1 MGGIAMLAAENM
13 LKALSEEKGTE
24 NYKDCN
30 DDYDFSKVLE
40 LFEDDV
46 DPTYEVACSDGQK
59 RNLLLK

>member
-1 MGGIAMLAAENM
+1 MLAAENM
-13 LKALSEEKGTE
+13 LKALAEEKDTE

-40 LFEDDV
+40 LFKNDV
-46 DPTYEVACSDGQK
+46 TPDYEVACSDGKK